1 MREPALFS
9 NALLDPDRAI
19 SGSAADELRL
29 AEIQECWALRIGF
42 LSVALGLV
50 AGYFSVMLGIAIGL
64 PGLLLAKRLRSNA
77 VFAQMS
83 ANQHIIIQ
91 LRREAQL
98 RVAPPG
104 GDGSPPR

>member
-1 MREPALFS
+1 M
-9 NALLDPDRAI
+9 
-19 SGSAADELRL
+19 DELRL
-29 AEIQECWALRIGF
+29 AEIQDRWALHIGF

-91 LRREAQL
+91 LQREALL
-98 RVAPPG
+98 RGAPPG
-104 GDGSPPR
+104 SDG